1 LKRRLGGRDVPAQPP
16 FRGGEEKNLECAVV
30 REEKEFVRLAD
41 KQKRTNTGM
50 STATSS
56 STPPRTNL
64 SASGE
69 KYARQKA
76 LRPYLVLAPSFL
88 LAIGILI
95 PFFVAIFYSFT
106 DLTLRSSEYSMVGFQ
121 NYVDTF
127 TNPNFWRSVGIT
139 LKYAFFATGVE
150 MVLGMCIALLLNQ
163 ESALSRFLRLV
174 LVFPMM
180 IAPVIGALIWQLFTN
195 PTVGILRIPLGWVG
209 LGGFRWSADA
219 DWALFSL
226 IVIDVWIYTP
236 FVVIL
241 VLAGL
246 RSLPKS
252 PYEAALIDGGS
263 AWFVY
268 KNLTLPMLAPVL
280 LIALV
285 FRLMASLQEFA
296 IIFVTTKGGPGDR
309 TLSVAMASYNEAF
322 PHFNLSG
329 AIPMLLFLWFMIYAF
344 CFILIGFWRKAQKA
358 ASGAV

>member
-1 LKRRLGGRDVPAQPP
+1 
-16 FRGGEEKNLECAVV
+16 
-30 REEKEFVRLAD
+30 
-41 KQKRTNTGM
+41 M
-50 STATSS
+50 STAS
-56 STPPRTNL
+56 STQPRANL

-88 LAIGILI
+88 LTIGILI

-106 DLTLRSSEYSMVGFQ
+106 DLTLRSPEYEMVGFK
-121 NYVDTF
+121 NFVDTF
-127 TNPNFWRSVGIT
+127 TNSDFWHSVGVT
-139 LKYAFFATGVE
+139 VRYAFFATAVE
-150 MVLGMCIALLLNQ
+150 MVLGMIIALLLTH
-163 ESALSRFLRLV
+163 ESAFSRFLRLI
-174 LVFPMM
+174 LIFPLM
-180 IAPVIGALIWQLFTN
+180 IAPVIGALIWLLITN
-195 PTVGILRIPLGWVG
+195 PTVGILRVPLGWIG
-209 LGGFRWSADA
+209 LGDFRWSADP

-226 IVIDVWIYTP
+226 VIIDVWIYTP

-246 RSLPKS
+246 RSLPKA

-285 FRLMASLQEFA
+285 FRMMTSLQEFG
-296 IIFVTTKGGPGDR
+296 IIFATTKGGPGDR
-309 TLSVAMASYNEAF
+309 TLSVAVASYNEAF
-322 PHFNLSG
+322 PYYNLSG
-329 AIPMLLFLWFMIYAF
+329 AIPMLLFLWFMIYVV

>member
-1 LKRRLGGRDVPAQPP
+1 
-16 FRGGEEKNLECAVV
+16 
-30 REEKEFVRLAD
+30 
-41 KQKRTNTGM
+41 M
-50 STATSS
+50 STAS
-56 STPPRTNL
+56 STQPRANL
-64 SASGE
+64 SASGK

-88 LAIGILI
+88 LTIGILI

-106 DLTLRSSEYSMVGFQ
+106 DLTLRSPEYEMVGFQ
-121 NYVDTF
+121 NFVDTF
-127 TNPNFWRSVGIT
+127 TNPDFWHSVGVT
-139 LKYAFFATGVE
+139 VRYAFFATAVE
-150 MVLGMCIALLLNQ
+150 MVLGMIIALLLNH
-163 ESALSRFLRLV
+163 ESAFSRFLRLI
-174 LVFPMM
+174 LIFPLM
-180 IAPVIGALIWQLFTN
+180 IAPVIGALIWLLITN
-195 PTVGILRIPLGWVG
+195 PTVGILRVPLGWIG
-209 LGGFRWSADA
+209 LGDFRWSADP

-226 IVIDVWIYTP
+226 VIIDVWIYTP

-246 RSLPKS
+246 RSLPKA

-285 FRLMASLQEFA
+285 FRMMTSLQEFG
-296 IIFVTTKGGPGDR
+296 IIFATTKGGPGDR
-309 TLSVAMASYNEAF
+309 TLSVAVASYNEAF
-322 PHFNLSG
+322 PYYNLSG
-329 AIPMLLFLWFMIYAF
+329 AIPMLLFLWFMIYVV

>member
-1 LKRRLGGRDVPAQPP
+1 
-16 FRGGEEKNLECAVV
+16 
-30 REEKEFVRLAD
+30 
-41 KQKRTNTGM
+41 M
-50 STATSS
+50 STAS
-56 STPPRTNL
+56 STQPRANL

-69 KYARQKA
+69 KYARQRA

-88 LAIGILI
+88 LTIGILI

-106 DLTLRSSEYSMVGFQ
+106 DLTLRSPEYEMVGFK
-121 NYVDTF
+121 NFVDTF
-127 TNPNFWRSVGIT
+127 TNPDFWHSVGVT
-139 LKYAFFATGVE
+139 VRYAFFATAVE
-150 MVLGMCIALLLNQ
+150 MVLGMIIALLLNH
-163 ESALSRFLRLV
+163 ESAFSRFLRLI
-174 LVFPMM
+174 LIFPLM
-180 IAPVIGALIWQLFTN
+180 IAPVIGALIWLLITN
-195 PTVGILRIPLGWVG
+195 PTVGILRVPLGWIG
-209 LGGFRWSADA
+209 LGDFRWSADP

-226 IVIDVWIYTP
+226 VIIDVWIYTP

-246 RSLPKS
+246 RSLPKA

-285 FRLMASLQEFA
+285 FRMMTSLQEVG
-296 IIFVTTKGGPGDR
+296 IIFATTKGGPGDR
-309 TLSVAMASYNEAF
+309 TLSVAVASYNEAF
-322 PHFNLSG
+322 PYYNLSG
-329 AIPMLLFLWFMIYAF
+329 AIPMLLFLWFMIYVV